1 MAEGKILNGVDVDV
15 VEGLIKAVNEKPD
28 LAKCEFRVNN
38 EWIDCGHNRT
48 TITGFYSA
56 CQEISHNERF
66 FLDADEPPIMIL
78 PNGKSRRI
86 LFIFDDIKILYDY
99 MFSYFGCQV
108 NELYIIVEV
117 M

>member
-1 MAEGKILNGVDVDV
+1 MSRHAKILTAG
-15 VEGLIKAVNEKPD
+15 I
-28 LAKCEFRVNN
+28 
-38 EWIDCGHNRT
+38 
-48 TITGFYSA
+48 YSN
-56 CQEISHNERF
+56 ISRINP
-66 FLDADEPPIMIL
+66 AMIL